1 VYCTDMAGH
10 RRHGSHGPNS
20 PRGIGSPISSSAARS
35 PRSHG
40 VLRCTHRP
48 DQRREDRRRDAAEI
62 SARLERCAGD
72 LARNARAVF
81 GSRATSGP
89 RDTRQTV
96 KRPWRRP
103 DRCRRSFCAISPTSW
118 LSSNNCWLS
127 IAQPQPTSHRKP
139 RAGRTVFPRGT
150 AGAASRIPRVLRR
163 FAVLAADAMRRRAP
177 IRQVRGAGGRCVH
190 LRSPPS
196 RGWKSHLVRSRCVR
210 CRSMRR
216 RVRMRFSG
224 VCQSR
229 PARHRATRA
238 SRSRP
243 TRPRRARRSRAGS

>member
-1 VYCTDMAGH
+1 MRGGVQTERSGTDATT
-10 RRHGSHGPNS
+10 P
-20 PRGIGSPISSSAARS
+20 SSGAHTGRISAAKTVDVMPRRS
-35 PRSHG
+35 ALGSSGAH
-40 VLRCTHRP
+40 
-48 DQRREDRRRDAAEI
+48 
-62 SARLERCAGD
+62 GD
-72 LARNARAVF
+72 LAMNARAVF

-89 RDTRQTV
+89 RDARQTV

-150 AGAASRIPRVLRR
+150 AGAVSRIPEVLRR
-163 FAVLAADAMRRRAP
+163 LAVLAADAMRRRAP

-216 RVRMRFSG
+216 RLRMRFNG
-224 VCQSR
+224 ICQSR

-238 SRSRP
+238 SRSPP